1 MGERWRSRR
10 RWRRR
15 RRKWRRNRTVRE
27 RRRTW
32 CRNWWWCCCSPQD
45 RLSENIHCLCLNSC
59 CKTPC
64 GPKKGSKQ
72 IFPKCTADCF
82 FFTKCYFISRHKD
95 EHLSSQKEIRLKFQK
110 VLSEELKECQW
121 RASITIQL
129 SWETKKL
136 FHGIPW
142 NAWKPPSFTQ
152 GLHWESFVF
161 IVKRSFLYNCQLLN
175 LESHSS
181 LSLPLKLDT
190 VVKAAEC
197 FYLRFYLRWLPFVIG
212 HILKVGVKR
221 AKYQL
226 KPFYSSNLINFCL
239 SLPTALNEDSTEVTT
254 HLEI

>member
-10 RWRRR
+10 WRRWRRSRRR
-15 RRKWRRNRTVRE
+15 RRRRNRTVRE

-72 IFPKCTADCF
+72 IFPKCTGDCF

-129 SWETKKL
+129 SWKTKKL
-136 FHGIPW
+136 FHGIPM
-142 NAWKPPSFTQ
+142 
-152 GLHWESFVF
+152 
-161 IVKRSFLYNCQLLN
+161 
-175 LESHSS
+175 LENHPVSH
-181 LSLPLKLDT
+181 
-190 VVKAAEC
+190 KASTENH
-197 FYLRFYLRWLPFVIG
+197 L
-212 HILKVGVKR
+212 
-221 AKYQL
+221 
-226 KPFYSSNLINFCL
+226 YSSSKGFFWTIVNCWTWKATPAYRYHLNWTQWSKQRSAFIFAFISADCL
-239 SLPTALNEDSTEVTT
+239 L
-254 HLEI
+254 